1 MSNKIIN
8 QLLKS
13 RVLSKAR
20 SKSLSAATPI
30 VEDPTLQTWIKE
42 VSSTIKDVAGSSV
55 RKSDLV
61 RAGIVTINNGELQNA
76 LTPNEE
82 VNLTIPAAVVNLA
95 ANGAYSSITLDW
107 ETKPS
112 KYFGQNTIYRS
123 DVDDFGTATQ
133 IGSTLGDVYTDY
145 VGNHIKAYYWV
156 RTISKFGV
164 EGDLAP
170 SVYAETAID
179 VAYVMDQISGQIDK
193 SHLNQL
199 LQSEIGKITQNT
211 SDLINEIKNRAA
223 AVANLAN
230 QLRLEA
236 EARVNDLIAYIDTEV
251 LEKTVAEAQA
261 RAVAIAEEASKR
273 TTELLAKANELKTE
287 FTALNAQR
295 IQDILLL
302 NDGLTSEVTSRKAG
316 DAANLTALNNYKTSN
331 NAALSNISETLSTAV
346 DTGQATAEKVTAL
359 DTRLTTNEQVSST
372 ALTKAESAVT
382 SNSALASKVDNLA
395 AIITDIG
402 EGAETNVDVYAFN
415 ALKVEV
421 NAQGDQVDTITSDLT
436 TLTGTVS
443 NLGNITNATNN
454 AVAELKTQQ
463 TATGTKV
470 NQQGESITLLQ
481 NSVATLNDD
490 LATKV
495 DSETFDSLTSQVT
508 QDRANITAQ
517 GQSITNIQ
525 NNLETTNNKI
535 NTKADAS
542 ALTATD
548 SKVANIDDRTTTNTN
563 DTTDLKGR
571 MSTVENGLSTKADVS
586 ALNNIYT
593 KTQSDAKAIE
603 LAAGEISKY
612 DATLITGGKNYAIKL
627 QNGEDF
633 KPFSG
638 SVVTVTPNLSR
649 LLLPLT
655 LPVTNPF
662 RVKITG
668 GTSVVLTAPVIT
680 FIKESSVFIGFKV
693 KNESTELLRFAFNN
707 LFDIKYFKGSDIVN
721 PGEEKEILLRG
732 ITRSNVSVGLRVLN
746 PYNTNGGAYTEL
758 SFLMAEVMA
767 GVGTIP
773 SNWIE
778 PVEIVKSAIEV
789 NATAITTTNA
799 EVVRVDGKTTVNAN
813 EINGLTSRMSTV
825 EGQVSTKAE
834 ASALQNYYTKTEAAT
849 NATTVAAGEVAK
861 YDASLKVGGE
871 NLWSLD
877 EATIAKEGGNAVI
890 EYIDRNKEHYKVTIS
905 SFRSTDNL
913 NLIRH
918 DNMLL
923 SKSLADVDK
932 NSQYTLS
939 FEIRA
944 IKAGRCTLYA
954 YFNGANTVPGIDVT
968 TEWQRFEFTPA
979 SKPAG
984 TGATLT
990 SQLFAFGLNTINGWA
1005 VNDWYEVRHIQMQKG
1020 TKATAFSKAT
1030 LALQNA
1036 LDANATAIQSTNTE
1050 LTKVDGKVTANSNSI
1065 TSLNSSVSNLENTK
1079 LNASV
1084 IAGYYT
1090 KSETDS
1096 KVETVTAGRIEAFK
1110 SSIENS
1116 VEAIKILPL
1125 QATVA
1130 NILRPNNPDFNN
1142 ISLVQDSTTNASH
1155 VLKVTGLEGGVN
1167 IFAAE
1172 NVPFNPNRLY
1182 RVKYRLKRV
1191 AGTGIVYPAVVPMN
1205 MYKTGGITSNN
1216 TGLNINTI
1224 SSVIYPLAGTTT
1236 AMPLNVWVEGDYY
1249 IKGQS
1254 AGASTGA
1261 GTLTSPRT
1269 MPNFG
1274 AYLRLGF
1281 ICPIRTDFLIEYF
1294 ILEEADDD
1302 ITADALITTNAEVSR
1317 IDGALTSTANNI
1329 ISLSSSVQGLEQDN
1343 LVLPFKDKTYSGAAY
1358 LQVSCPLRDLYYM
1371 RTGEVYTVR
1380 GKVSFDHPNALS
1392 AAQGLAIYLE
1402 GAIRFTNVALFKQGD
1417 NQYFEGTITI
1427 PAIVDGRSFTNLNFY
1442 FLPSGTAVAGT
1453 KTTVHWAE
1461 LRKGDQVSKVDL
1473 SDYATANALSSTNTE
1488 VSRINGVVNT
1498 QATQLTSLSAG
1509 LSRQEDVK
1517 SLAYDYETK
1526 DADSWIPHYGGRS
1539 TQFGIASAG
1548 GGKVSPT
1555 SYYLPEGVSGSFM
1568 YNAKR
1573 LTNDRKY
1580 RVSFWARKSSTATA
1594 ANYITV
1600 ARALKNGNFTVSYY
1614 TYVAFALSTNGEWQ
1628 FISVDIDFSFSQE
1641 SYPYLY
1647 LGFSVNNGNANGWSE
1662 VQGFRIDEVTIL
1674 PDMSEYATATAVSSL
1689 TTEVSRVNGVATSAA
1704 NSTTLLTS
1712 RMGAAE
1718 NKLLVQGKVTDG
1730 VRSSYVVKMETGNV
1744 VGGFGMVQE
1753 TGALGNVITSFGVN
1767 ADTFFIGSPTG
1778 NKKPFAVLGTS
1789 GLINGVTVPAGTYID
1804 TAYIPNGTI
1813 TNAKIGDLSADKIT
1827 TGSIAADRMKA
1838 NIVAAA
1844 QGQFT
1849 TLSALSAKI
1858 GVLRTATSGARTEI
1872 KDNLIEVYDSSGK
1885 LRVRLGVWS

>member
-20 SKSLSAATPI
+20 SKNLSAATPI

-61 RAGIVTINNGELQNA
+61 RAGIVTISNGELQNA
-76 LTPNEE
+76 LTQNEE
-82 VNLTIPAAVVNLA
+82 VNLTVPAAVVNLA

-179 VAYVMDQISGQIDK
+179 VAYVMDQISGQISE
-193 SHLNQL
+193 SHLDQL
-199 LQSEIGKITQNT
+199 LRSEIGKITQNT

-287 FTALNAQR
+287 LLAKANELKTEFTDLNAQR

-316 DAANLTALNNYKTSN
+316 DTANLTALNNYKTSN
-331 NAALSNISETLSTAV
+331 NAALSNISETLNTAV

-382 SNSALASKVDNLA
+382 SNSALASKVDNLT

-402 EGAETNVDVYAFN
+402 EGAETSVDVYAFN

-454 AVAELKTQQ
+454 AISELKTQQ

-481 NSVATLNDD
+481 NSVATINDD

-517 GQSITNIQ
+517 GQSLTNIQ
-525 NNLETTNNKI
+525 NTLETTNNKI

-548 SKVANIDDRTTTNTN
+548 SKVANIDGRTTTNTN
-563 DTTDLKGR
+563 DTTALKGR
-571 MSTVENGLSTKADVS
+571 MSTVENDLSTKADVS

-603 LAAGEISKY
+603 LAAGEVSKY
-612 DATLITGGKNYAIKL
+612 DANLVIGANNLITNSYKNFRTGQVDTPALVRQILADGSLKITE
-627 QNGEDF
+627 NGLTVSSLLAYWIGVSSSMQAMYDELVVN
-633 KPFSG
+633 KPF
-638 SVVTVTPNLSR
+638 TVTLWFKAVDTQNL
-649 LLLPLT
+649 PTIEPT
-655 LPVTNPF
+655 LYF
-662 RVKITG
+662 
-668 GTSVVLTAPVIT
+668 AP
-680 FIKESSVFIGFKV
+680 SL
-693 KNESTELLRFAFNN
+693 N
-707 LFDIKYFKGSDIVN
+707 YFKLNTDLSQLASG
-721 PGEEKEILLRG
+721 KE
-732 ITRSNVSVGLRVLN
+732 V
-746 PYNTNGGAYTEL
+746 AYTYTRNWTGL
-758 SFLMAEVMA
+758 TSS
-767 GVGTIP
+767 IP
-773 SNWIE
+773 HLHFSAASLGGGLILTKWK
-778 PVEIVKSAIEV
+778 VEKGSKSTDWTGAPQDIQTKLDA
-789 NATAITTTNA
+789 NATAITNTNA
-799 EVVRVDGKTTVNAN
+799 EVSRVDGKTTVNAN
-813 EINGLTSRMSTV
+813 NISGLTSRMGTV

-834 ASALQNYYTKTEAAT
+834 ASALQNYYTKTEAAA

-861 YDASLKVGGE
+861 YNAALKIGSKNLLAAAKWVTPAISTVNKADGYEFKLADSMSPYSNAWGMYGPWTELETGTQYVFSFKIKALDATPLTVGGHITGISGTGADVVYLDGVKVAGSTFAVGTPVVIPNDGKYHLVVVLMTKNTGGADSIYIQPNRLTNYTQPYNCSVKEVMLAEGNAYSQWIQPDEFIQGQIDANATAISNTNSEVSRVDGRVTTESNRITTLTGRVSTVENGLALKADVSALNNIYTKSETDAKATSLAAGEVSKYDASLVIGGD
-871 NLWSLD
+871 NLAANSDKALWSSYANSALVQAD
-877 EATIAKEGGNAVI
+877 GIVNSTLKTKKAIRVSSTGGTDSIKAVRTFAGLELSANIVISVRVQNTGTNPIVVRCNGVESLKKDPASITLNSGEFKFIEWVGVTRSAYDFIQIIVNSNVVNNAI
-890 EYIDRNKEHYKVTIS
+890 
-905 SFRSTDNL
+905 
-913 NLIRH
+913 
-918 DNMLL
+918 
-923 SKSLADVDK
+923 
-932 NSQYTLS
+932 S
-939 FEIRA
+939 FEA
-944 IKAGRCTLYA
+944 SEIKVEY
-954 YFNGANTVPGIDVT
+954 
-968 TEWQRFEFTPA
+968 
-979 SKPAG
+979 
-984 TGATLT
+984 
-990 SQLFAFGLNTINGWA
+990 
-1005 VNDWYEVRHIQMQKG
+1005 G
-1020 TKATAFSKAT
+1020 TKATAWTPSSKDT
-1030 LALQNA
+1030 QTA
-1036 LDANATAIQSTNTE
+1036 LDANATAIQNTNAE
-1050 LTKVDGKVTANSNSI
+1050 VGRVDGKVTANSNSI
-1065 TSLNSSVSNLENTK
+1065 ASLNSTVSNLGNTK

-1090 KSETDS
+1090 KAETDN
-1096 KVETVTAGRIEAFK
+1096 KVETVASGSIATFK
-1110 SSIENS
+1110 SGLSAGATENIVLNGGVPQGRLEQYRAAS
-1116 VEAIKILPL
+1116 YALKSGVPIYAAIGDTFFVRAKVTFKPTDPSHHIRLYIGGGIPSEPIYY
-1125 QATVA
+1125 A
-1130 NILRPNNPDFNN
+1130 
-1142 ISLVQDSTTNASH
+1142 DSTIFELNLVSPLTRND
-1155 VLKVTGLEGGVN
+1155 VTTVN
-1167 IFAAE
+1167 VYMF
-1172 NVPFNPNRLY
+1172 PNST
-1182 RVKYRLKRV
+1182 
-1191 AGTGIVYPAVVPMN
+1191 A
-1205 MYKTGGITSNN
+1205 
-1216 TGLNINTI
+1216 
-1224 SSVIYPLAGTTT
+1224 TTT
-1236 AMPLNVWVEGDYY
+1236 AEFKVHWVE
-1249 IKGQS
+1249 
-1254 AGASTGA
+1254 
-1261 GTLTSPRT
+1261 
-1269 MPNFG
+1269 
-1274 AYLRLGF
+1274 AYQGKN
-1281 ICPIRTDFLIEYF
+1281 
-1294 ILEEADDD
+1294 
-1302 ITADALITTNAEVSR
+1302 NA
-1317 IDGALTSTANNI
+1317 IDVT
-1329 ISLSSSVQGLEQDN
+1329 
-1343 LVLPFKDKTYSGAAY
+1343 
-1358 LQVSCPLRDLYYM
+1358 
-1371 RTGEVYTVR
+1371 
-1380 GKVSFDHPNALS
+1380 
-1392 AAQGLAIYLE
+1392 
-1402 GAIRFTNVALFKQGD
+1402 
-1417 NQYFEGTITI
+1417 
-1427 PAIVDGRSFTNLNFY
+1427 
-1442 FLPSGTAVAGT
+1442 
-1453 KTTVHWAE
+1453 
-1461 LRKGDQVSKVDL
+1461 
-1473 SDYATANALSSTNTE
+1473 ATALQSTNTE
-1488 VSRINGVVNT
+1488 VSRINGVVSGHS
-1498 QATQLTSLSAG
+1498 TQLTNLNATIAG
-1509 LSRQEDVK
+1509 KADTTALNALTVRVANEEGK
-1517 SLAYDYETK
+1517 SSSQATSITNLNSSVANVLDSVTVSDTRSTNEPPSWYLAKYPKRVVNEFKTQTVIGVGGFFGGTYCNLETK
-1526 DADSWIPHYGGRS
+1526 VYYADLTGGDIIQTATSSVDPSLYVQRRS
-1539 TQFGIASAG
+1539 SGVSAWTAWAQPIKDLRDGLAGKASA
-1548 GGKVSPT
+1548 S
-1555 SYYLPEGVSGSFM
+1555 
-1568 YNAKR
+1568 
-1573 LTNDRKY
+1573 
-1580 RVSFWARKSSTATA
+1580 
-1594 ANYITV
+1594 
-1600 ARALKNGNFTVSYY
+1600 
-1614 TYVAFALSTNGEWQ
+1614 
-1628 FISVDIDFSFSQE
+1628 
-1641 SYPYLY
+1641 
-1647 LGFSVNNGNANGWSE
+1647 
-1662 VQGFRIDEVTIL
+1662 
-1674 PDMSEYATATAVSSL
+1674 AVSSL

-1712 RMGAAE
+1712 RMGEAE

-1767 ADTFFIGSPTG
+1767 ADTFFIGSPSG

-1813 TNAKIGDLSADKIT
+1813 TNAKIGNLSADKIT

-1872 KDNLIEVYDSSGK
+1872 KDNLIEVYDASGQV
-1885 LRVRLGVWS
+1885 RVRLGVW